1 MGKDQKPD
9 HIPENSSMA
18 RNMDEM
24 KILGSQMDNMRT
36 NEELGRRGRH
46 PDPVQHEEELKQP

>member
-1 MGKDQKPD
+1 MGKNQKLD

-24 KILGSQMDNMRT
+24 KILGSQMENMRT
-36 NEELGRRGRH
+36 NEELSRRGRH
-46 PDPVQHEEELKQP
+46 PDPVQHEEELNQP